1 MVAGML
7 SDIKCHKRKTI
18 IQKEKQ
24 KQRSDED
31 VVRELVSMTS
41 RTSGQHPSDPHFLS
55 PKCLI
60 PSHSP
65 M

>member
-1 MVAGML
+1 MVLGPL
-7 SDIKCHKRKTI
+7 SDIKCHKKKSM

-31 VVRELVSMTS
+31 VVRELVSVTS
-41 RTSGQHPSDPHFLS
+41 RASGNYYKVFFFFRFHSKLCGHPL
-55 PKCLI
+55 
-60 PSHSP
+60 